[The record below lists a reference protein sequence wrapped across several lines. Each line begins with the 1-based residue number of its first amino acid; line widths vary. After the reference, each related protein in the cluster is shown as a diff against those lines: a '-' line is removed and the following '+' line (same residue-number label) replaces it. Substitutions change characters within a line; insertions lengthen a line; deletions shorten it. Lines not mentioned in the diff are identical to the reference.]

1 MDKRPIG
8 VFDSGMGGLTVVKE
22 IRKLMPGE
30 SIIYFGD
37 TGRVPYG
44 NRGTETIIQ
53 YVKQD
58 INFLKSNDIKA
69 IVVACGT
76 ASAVALPA
84 IKDSG
89 VPIIGVVEPT
99 AQYALNTT
107 RNGKIG
113 IIGTTATINS
123 GMYQSLLCDKKG
135 ITVYEKACPLFVPL
149 AENGY
154 SNSEVARLIAK
165 DYLKDIK
172 EKGVDTLILGCT
184 HYPLL
189 SDAIRDIMG
198 DGVTL
203 INCGVPTANYIYN
216 VLKSSDSLSEGVPS
230 HKYYVSDMTEEFVT
244 LARTFLG
251 DGVEIEK
258 TDINKY

>member
-22 IRKLMPGE
+22 IRRLMPNE

-44 NRGTETIIQ
+44 NRGTDTIIK

-84 IKDSG
+84 INDSD

-99 AQYALNTT
+99 AQYALDTT
-107 RNGKIG
+107 KNGKIG

-123 GMYQSLLCDKKG
+123 GMYQSLLSAKNG

-154 SNSEVARLIAK
+154 SNSEVARIVAK
-165 DYLKDIK
+165 DYLWDLK
-172 EKGVDTLILGCT
+172 EKGVYTLILGCT

-189 SDAIRDIMG
+189 KNAIKYIM
-198 DGVTL
+198 
-203 INCGVPTANYIYN
+203 
-216 VLKSSDSLSEGVPS
+216 
-230 HKYYVSDMTEEFVT
+230 
-244 LARTFLG
+244 
-251 DGVEIEK
+251 
-258 TDINKY
+258 